1 MWYRTG
7 GFLLA
12 LLVLVPAVQ
21 ACLTTE
27 QTAALVTITSELN
40 MTAGERAA
48 FYSIF
53 DNLCNRTDIDT
64 IESRLDITDQVANAT
79 HQEISNW
86 TEWVEEQI
94 AFTSTLNRY
103 AEIINTSISPEGIL
117 NEVDERI
124 ERAENNLNDRFR
136 DLNEEVEVK
145 LENAVTRHDLNE
157 TVEDLEMQ
165 IMIAQS
171 ASNRQ
176 ESGNIFMPVAG
187 SVILFIIGFF
197 AYSKWKM
204 DREEKLELKRL
215 RENPAYREAQETGR
229 VRMSEEQEQMLS
241 ERAKRQEQEELE
253 RHRKIEEKLQ
263 EEYFAEQKE
272 AEAKKPKRRK
282 TQKEKEEAGSKIGEM
297 V

>member
-1 MWYRTG
+1 MWYKTG
-7 GFLLA
+7 GFLFA

-27 QTAALVTITSELN
+27 QTATLVTIANKLN
-40 MTAGERAA
+40 MTAGERAT

-53 DNLCNRTDIDT
+53 DDLCNRTDIDT

-124 ERAENNLNDRFR
+124 ERAESNLNNRFR

-145 LENAVTRHDLNE
+145 LEDAITRHELNE

-171 ASNRQ
+171 AGNRQ
-176 ESGNIFMPVAG
+176 ESSNIFAPVAG
-187 SVILFIIGFF
+187 TVLLLIISFF

-215 RENPAYREAQETGR
+215 QENPAYREAQETGR
-229 VRMSEEQEQMLS
+229 VRMSEEQERMLV
-241 ERAKRQEQEELE
+241 ERAKQQEQEELE
-253 RHRKIEEKLQ
+253 RRRKIEEKLQ
-263 EEYFAEQKE
+263 EEHFAEQ
-272 AEAKKPKRRK
+272 ARTEAKKPRRK
-282 TQKEKEEAGSKIGEM
+282 KTRKEEEEAGSKISEM